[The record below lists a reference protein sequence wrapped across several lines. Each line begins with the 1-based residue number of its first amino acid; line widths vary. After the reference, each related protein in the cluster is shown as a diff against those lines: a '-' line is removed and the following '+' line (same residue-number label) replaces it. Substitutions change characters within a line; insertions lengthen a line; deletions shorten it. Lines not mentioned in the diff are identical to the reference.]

1 MKIID
6 VTLWTINVPY
16 EMPFQTSFDRRTGTT
31 RTVLRL
37 TADTGHVGWGE
48 TFRGT
53 PTTNIIERWRD
64 LLIGWNPYD
73 IEKLRARLDM
83 TPFFY
88 GYVGY
93 AALAG
98 IEMAC
103 YDLIGKE
110 TGKSLAE
117 LTGGMLKQQI
127 EVTGVVTPGLLPPEA
142 GKPTPETL
150 AEAAVSFRARY
161 GFGALKLKGSH
172 DPVDDVRRMRALRA
186 ALPDVQLRIDPNAVW
201 SVTESIAAGRE
212 LLPLGL
218 EYLED
223 PCKGLEGMARV
234 RETVGIPLCTNMCV
248 VRLEDFAPAMRL
260 GAVDVIHGDV
270 HKWGGINA
278 VKRLAALC
286 DAFGI
291 GLNLHSGGEL
301 GISTACHLQLAA
313 STPEIRH
320 AVDTVYYLMADD
332 IITTPFEIRDG
343 TMRVPTGPGLG
354 IEVDAEKLAHYA
366 ARHAEEGDLVR

>member
-1 MKIID
+1 MKIAD
-6 VTLWTINVPY
+6 VTVWTVNVPY
-16 EMPFQTSFDRRTGTT
+16 ESPFQTSFDRRTGTT

-37 TADTGHVGWGE
+37 TADNGLEGWGE

-53 PTTNIIERWRD
+53 PTRAIIERCRD

-73 IEKLRARLDM
+73 IEKFRAQFDM

-98 IEMAC
+98 IEMAF

-117 LTGGMLKQQI
+117 LTGGMMRSEI
-127 EVTGVVTPGLLPPEA
+127 DVTGVVTPGIVPPEKGFA
-142 GKPTPETL
+142 GPEVL
-150 AEAAVSFRARY
+150 ADAAVAFRERH
-161 GFGALKLKGSH
+161 GFSALKVKGSH
-172 DPVDDVRRMRALRA
+172 DPRLDVDRTIAIRER
-186 ALPDVQLRIDPNAVW
+186 LPKIQLRIDPNAVW
-201 SVTESIAAGRE
+201 SVTDSISYGRE
-212 LLPLGL
+212 LLSVGL

-301 GISTACHLQLAA
+301 GLSTACHLQLAA

-320 AVDTVYYLMADD
+320 AIDTVYYLMADD
-332 IITTPFEIRDG
+332 IITKPFHIEQGR
-343 TMRVPTGPGLG
+343 MQVPTGPGLG
-354 IEVDAEKLAHYA
+354 VTVDLEKLTHYA
-366 ARHAEEGDLVR
+366 ALHAEQGDLVR

>member
-16 EMPFQTSFDRRTGTT
+16 ESPFQTSFDRRTGTT

-37 TADTGHVGWGE
+37 TTDTGHVGWGE

-73 IEKLRARLDM
+73 IERLRAELDM

-110 TGKSLAE
+110 TGKSIAE
-117 LTGGMLKQQI
+117 LTGGILKDKI
-127 EVTGVVTPGLLPPEA
+127 PVAGVVTTGLVPPDE
-142 GKPTPETL
+142 GKPSPERL
-150 AEAAVSFRARY
+150 AQAAVEFRDHH
-161 GFGALKLKGSH
+161 GFGAIKLKGTH
-172 DPVDDVRRMRALRA
+172 DPELDVRRLRA
-186 ALPDVQLRIDPNAVW
+186 IRERLPDVKLRIDPNAAW
-201 SVTESIAAGRE
+201 SVVESINAGRE
-212 LLPLGL
+212 ILPLGL

-223 PCKGLEGMARV
+223 PCKGLEGMAKV
-234 RETVGIPLCTNMCV
+234 RETLGIPLCTNMCV
-248 VRLEDFAPAMRL
+248 VRLEEFAPAMRL

-278 VKRLAALC
+278 VKRLAAMC

-313 STPEIRH
+313 STPELRH
-320 AVDTVYYLMADD
+320 AMDTVYYLMADD
-332 IITTPFEIRDG
+332 IVTQPFEIENG
-343 TMRVPTGPGLG
+343 AMTVPAGPGLG
-354 IEVDAEKLAHYA
+354 IEVDMEKLTHYA
-366 ARHAEEGDLVR
+366 ARHSEEGDLVR

>member
-1 MKIID
+1 MKIVDLKI
-6 VTLWTINVPY
+6 WTINVPY
-16 EMPFQTSFDRRTGTT
+16 TTPFQTSFDRRTGTT

-37 TADTGHVGWGE
+37 TTDTGLIGWGE
-48 TFRGT
+48 TFRGD
-53 PTTNIIERWRD
+53 PTTALIERYRD

-73 IEKLRARLDM
+73 LEKLRQKLDM

-88 GYVGY
+88 GYIGY
-93 AALAG
+93 AAMAA

-117 LTGGMLKQQI
+117 LTGGIVSDRIK
-127 EVTGVVTPGLLPPEA
+127 VTGVVTPGLVPPGTAHTPEA
-142 GKPTPETL
+142 L
-150 AEAAVSFRARY
+150 AEAAAALREQH
-161 GFGALKLKGSH
+161 GFSALKLKGSR
-172 DPVDDVRRMRALRA
+172 DAQMDVKRTRAVRDL
-186 ALPDVQLRIDPNAVW
+186 LPDVQLRIDPNAVW
-201 SVTESIAAGRE
+201 SVTDSIWAAQQ

-223 PCKGLEGMARV
+223 PCKGLEGMSRV
-234 RETVGIPLCTNMCV
+234 RQTVGIPLCTNMCV
-248 VRLEDFAPAMRL
+248 VRLEDFAPAMRM

-270 HKWGGINA
+270 HKWGGIGA

-320 AVDTVYYLMADD
+320 AIDTVYYLMADD
-332 IITTPFEIRDG
+332 IIEQKFAIKDG
-343 TMRVPTGPGLG
+343 MMSVPTGPGLG
-354 IEVDAEKLAHYA
+354 VEVDLEKLEHYA
-366 ARHAEEGDLVR
+366 AAHAAQGDLVR